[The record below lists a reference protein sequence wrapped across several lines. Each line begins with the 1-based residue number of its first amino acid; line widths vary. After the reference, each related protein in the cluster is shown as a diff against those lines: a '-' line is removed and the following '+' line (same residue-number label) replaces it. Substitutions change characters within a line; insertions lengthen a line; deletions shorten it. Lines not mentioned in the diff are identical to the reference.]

1 MSRILAVLAGCSLVV
16 GLLTS
21 PPVGAA
27 PGTLSASRTAAS
39 QFPDPGAG
47 SYFPVR
53 GNPVRVLDTRSGLGG
68 RLGAV
73 APRHTVT
80 APVRRAGTPAAV
92 IKVTVPGN
100 APAGSLS
107 VYPSGSVWNGHV
119 TMSLVGGST
128 ISQQLTVKLGANGG
142 VTIRN
147 NSATAVHLIV
157 EVLGDYK
164 PGTPTRSGTFAALDS
179 RILDTRATSPLLP
192 GRRITLA
199 MPGRGGIPA
208 GGASAVVLNIAVLSA
223 RATGLLSVTTGDG
236 RQATLHMR
244 FLGNRTAPQPMQTQR
259 VVKVNSD
266 GKLTFSQ
273 SSTAGVHLV
282 IDLMGYYLPGSD
294 SPDFQVVEGHY
305 VAVSPTPI
313 KAMLGTRSGTQLR
326 LFQQQP
332 LPLYLG
338 VTDELTLAYNIVLS
352 PDQPGQPTL
361 LGLYNP
367 HSPWSRTVTLSSTP
381 ARQPTEL
388 TINKRVED
396 TVELVNLSGAQETYL
411 HGYVTGYYWFLT
423 CVYC

>member
-1 MSRILAVLAGCSLVV
+1 MSRILAVLLGCSLVA
-16 GLLTS
+16 GLLTA
-21 PPVGAA
+21 PPAQGV
-27 PGTLSASRTAAS
+27 PNFS
-39 QFPDPGAG
+39 AG
-47 SYFPVR
+47 SFRPVNS

-80 APVRRAGTPAAV
+80 APVRTGTGDRSAPAV

-107 VYPSGSVWNGHV
+107 VYPSGAAWNGHV

-128 ISQQLTVKLGANGG
+128 ISQQLTVRLGTDGG

-157 EVLGDYK
+157 EVLGYYQG
-164 PGTPTRSGTFAALDS
+164 GTPTEAGTFAALDS
-179 RILDTRATSPLLP
+179 RILDTRAGNALLP

-199 MPGRGGIPA
+199 LPGRGGIPA
-208 GGASAVVLNIAVLSA
+208 GGASAVVLNIAVLSP

-236 RQATLHMR
+236 RQATVHMR
-244 FLGNRTAPQPMQTQR
+244 FLGNSTAPQPMQTQR

-282 IDLMGYYLPGSD
+282 IDLMGYFLPPSAGSGE
-294 SPDFQVVEGHY
+294 VVDGVY
-305 VAVSPTPI
+305 VPVSPRPI
-313 KAMLGTRSGTQLR
+313 ATWVGGRYDPQLR
-326 LFQQQP
+326 LYQHRP
-332 LPLYLG
+332 LSVYSRVP
-338 VTDELTLAYNIVLS
+338 TFETLAYNVVIS
-352 PDQPGQPTL
+352 NDRPAQPAL
-361 LGLYNP
+361 LGLYNAEV
-367 HSPWSRTVTLSSTP
+367 PWTPTVTLSSTP

-388 TINKRVED
+388 TVYSGAEASA
-396 TVELVNLSGAQETYL
+396 TLVNLSSATWTYL
-411 HGYVTGYYWFLT
+411 HGYLTGYYWYYH
-423 CVYC
+423 CVAC